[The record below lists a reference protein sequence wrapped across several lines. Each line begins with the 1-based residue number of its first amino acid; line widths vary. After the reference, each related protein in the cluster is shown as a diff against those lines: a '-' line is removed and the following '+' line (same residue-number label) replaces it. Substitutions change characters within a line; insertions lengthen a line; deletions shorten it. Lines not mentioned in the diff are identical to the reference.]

1 MSPWLAVALAVGFGA
16 AVKAIS
22 GMGLPP
28 VAIPVLGIFVGIEDA
43 IVIMAIP
50 TVVTN
55 LALICDGWET
65 RRRNEDLPR
74 MLGAAAVGGAAGA
87 WLFSGLDP
95 SIIAVLLSVVV
106 GAYVVSRLVQ
116 RQWSLPHRTA
126 SRLAVP
132 VGLVGGV
139 SQGAT
144 GLSGTVFATYLHAA
158 ALPPVVFV
166 FSIAALFQLSSTFQ
180 VVGLAVLGRYDARL
194 LGLSVLAAAL
204 AIVVMLV
211 VRPLAR
217 RVPRAAFDQIVLVI
231 IAASTVHML
240 VDSFS

>member
-1 MSPWLAVALAVGFGA
+1 MSSWLAVALAVGFGA

-28 VAIPVLGIFVGIEDA
+28 VAIPALAAFVGVEDA

-55 LALICDGWET
+55 LALILDGWET
-65 RRRNEDLPR
+65 RRRYEDLPR
-74 MLGAAAVGGAAGA
+74 MLVAAAVGGAAGA
-87 WLFSGLDP
+87 WLFSGLEP
-95 SIIAVLLSVVV
+95 SIVAVLLSVVV
-106 GAYVVSRLVQ
+106 TVYVVSRLVQ
-116 RQWSLPHRTA
+116 RQWSLQHRTA
-126 SRLAVP
+126 ARLAVP

-144 GLSGTVFATYLHAA
+144 GLSGSVFATYLHAA
-158 ALPPVVFV
+158 SLPPAVFV

-194 LGLSVLAAAL
+194 FGLSVLAATLAL
-204 AIVVMLV
+204 TVMFI
-211 VRPLAR
+211 VRPFAR
-217 RVPRAAFDQIVLVI
+217 RVPRAAFDHIVLVI
-231 IAASTVHML
+231 IAASTVQML
-240 VDSFS
+240 VDSFR

>member
-28 VAIPVLGIFVGIEDA
+28 VAIPVLGLFVGVEDA

-55 LALICDGWET
+55 LALIWDGWEV

-95 SIIAVLLSVVV
+95 SVIAVLLSVVV
-106 GAYVVSRLVQ
+106 GTYVVSRLVQ
-116 RQWSLPHRTA
+116 RQWTLESRTA
-126 SRLAVP
+126 SRLALP
-132 VGLVGGV
+132 VGLAGGV

-144 GLSGTVFATYLHAA
+144 GLSGPVFATYLHAA
-158 ALPPVVFV
+158 ALSPAVFV

-180 VVGLAVLGRYDARL
+180 VVGLAVLGHYDARL
-194 LGLSVLAAAL
+194 LGLSVLAATLAL
-204 AIVVMLV
+204 AVMLV
-211 VRPLAR
+211 VRPFAR
-217 RVPRAAFDQIVLVI
+217 RVPRTAFDRIVLVI
-231 IAASTVHML
+231 IAASTIQML
-240 VDSFS
+240 VDSLT